1 MEHEKNTRSKP
12 EGVSSREKEGKRE
25 NQRIN
30 RYRKIATSQT
40 MTRYAACML
49 RVQNDSLFHYRG
61 LRYCIGV
68 RTNCFLLPYSFRAAD
83 IINTGPP
90 MGNSSVR
97 SHELSAS
104 APQESKWDVFLID
117 PRENNIRREYSFML
131 YKQIENFYA
140 YK

>member
-49 RVQNDSLFHYRG
+49 HKTIPCFITVDCGIVLAFEQIAFFFHIVFE
-61 LRYCIGV
+61 LRI
-68 RTNCFLLPYSFRAAD
+68 S
-83 IINTGPP
+83 
-90 MGNSSVR
+90 
-97 SHELSAS
+97 
-104 APQESKWDVFLID
+104 
-117 PRENNIRREYSFML
+117 
-131 YKQIENFYA
+131 
-140 YK
+140 